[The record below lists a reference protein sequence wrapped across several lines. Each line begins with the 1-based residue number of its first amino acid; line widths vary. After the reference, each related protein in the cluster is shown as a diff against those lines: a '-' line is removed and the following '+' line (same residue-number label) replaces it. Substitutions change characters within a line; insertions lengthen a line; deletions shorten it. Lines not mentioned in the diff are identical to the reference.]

1 MFVEFRTSNGI
12 RVQVLEVSVLIH
24 TRAHIEA
31 YLFLPSG
38 LTLAKLDMGPEEY
51 AQWGD
56 DDNFIK
62 NYICSKFPILGV
74 PVDGEG
80 GVIQTAQPLQFD
92 DSRSVHND
100 SDLAKIQALQ
110 DQLTAQEAKLKT
122 ITELLFKNN
131 VL

>member
-51 AQWGD
+51 AQWGA

-62 NYICSKFPILGV
+62 NFICSKYPILGV

-92 DSRSVHND
+92 DSRSVHNE
-100 SDLAKIQALQ
+100 SDLNRISTLERELEEQKNKLATIMSLIGK
-110 DQLTAQEAKLKT
+110 TA
-122 ITELLFKNN
+122 I
-131 VL
+131 

>member
-1 MFVEFRTSNGI
+1 M
-12 RVQVLEVSVLIH
+12 EVSVLIH